1 MTMVGVRWRVLAV
14 SMLTSVPVPTIQ
26 GQSAGPNIQT
36 ECLAFG
42 LSANGSRSDIYC
54 MDLYGTP
61 DLPRVSGKAWLS
73 YLSSPFGISVAPNG
87 SHRYRV
93 TLEVEGL
100 PAPSSLGEYATYV
113 AWATTPILRPMT
125 KLGEVR
131 NGETTLGEVD
141 FNKFVIFISAE
152 RSPDLPERTGRLVMR
167 GTSPSSRLQSH
178 DLLFTAPSAAL
189 PPPPLAPSSKQHGRD
204 SMWPM
209 PPGHP
214 AIQMPPGLSNLMP
227 DVSPFLPDGGPGPI
241 PEAKPREFLS
251 LADGDTLSLDAR
263 VVKRTINGRTF
274 TMYGFNGQYPGPL
287 LHVPEKA
294 TIVVNFT
301 NNISLPTSVHWHGVR
316 LDNRFDGVPFV
327 TQDPVEP
334 GATFEYQIF
343 FRDPGI
349 YWYHPH
355 HREDIQQD
363 LGLYGNMLV
372 RSSDPD
378 YFGPANREEI
388 VMLDDILIGDQ
399 GLIPFGLERATHT
412 FMGRFGNV
420 FLVNGEPHYT
430 IDVDRGEVI
439 RFFFTNVSNTRTFNL
454 GIEGAALK
462 VVGSDIGKF
471 EREEWVENVVIAPAE
486 RYIVEGHFPEAGTVT
501 LTNQVQGVNHI
512 FGNYFSEVDTLGTIR
527 VSPTRVA
534 EDHSESF
541 GHLRHHDDVIA
552 DIGRYRPYFDKP
564 VDREMV
570 LRLEARNLPPAV
582 EQLMRADSAFFNG
595 VEWSRTMPIMNWAS
609 TPQEVSWL
617 IEDPATGRRNMDID
631 WQFTLGDIV
640 KIRITNDRH
649 TFHAMQHPVHFHGQR
664 FLILDLNG
672 VPNDNLVWKDTM
684 LMPVGAV
691 ANILLEV
698 SNPGKWMVHC
708 HIAEH
713 LESGMRFVFEVRI
726 EK

>member
-1 MTMVGVRWRVLAV
+1 MAWYHWRIIGASTLAV
-14 SMLTSVPVPTIQ
+14 VAIHTTH
-26 GQSAGPNIQT
+26 GQSTSSNIQA

-42 LSANGSRSDIYC
+42 ISVNGSRSDIYC

-61 DLPRVSGKAWLS
+61 DLPGVSGKAWLS
-73 YLSSPFGISVAPNG
+73 YPPSPFGISVAPNG

-93 TLEVEGL
+93 SLEVEGL
-100 PAPSSLGEYATYV
+100 PPPDSLGEYATYI
-113 AWATTPILRPMT
+113 AWATTPILRPMI

-131 NGETTLGEVD
+131 NGETTLGDVD
-141 FNKFVIFISAE
+141 FNKFMIFISAE
-152 RSPDLPERTGRLVMR
+152 RSPAIAERTGRLVMR

-178 DLLFTAPSAAL
+178 DLLFTAPSAVM
-189 PPPPLAPSSKQHGRD
+189 PPPPPPGPAARSPRHGRD
-204 SMWPM
+204 STWTM

-214 AIQMPPGLSNLMP
+214 AIQMPPGLSNLVP
-227 DVSPFLPDGGPGPI
+227 DVSPFLPGNGSGRI
-241 PEAKPREFLS
+241 PDAKPREFIT
-251 LADGDTLSLDAR
+251 LADGDTLSLEAR
-263 VVKRTINGRTF
+263 PVKRTINGRTF

-301 NNISLPTSVHWHGVR
+301 NGISLPTAVHWHGVR

-334 GATFEYQIF
+334 GATFQYQVF

-372 RSSDPD
+372 RSQDPD

-420 FLVNGEPHYT
+420 FLINGEPHYQ
-430 IDVDRGEVI
+430 IEVDRGEVV

-454 GIEGAALK
+454 GVERAALK

-486 RYIVEGHFPEAGTVT
+486 RYIVDAQFPEPGTVT
-501 LTNQVQGVNHI
+501 LTNRVQGVNHI
-512 FGNYFSEVDTLGTIR
+512 TGSYFAEVDTLGTIQ
-527 VSPTRVA
+527 VSSTRVA
-534 EDHSESF
+534 EDHGDSF

-552 DIGRYRPYFDKP
+552 DIDRYRQYFDKA
-564 VDREMV
+564 VDHEMI
-570 LRLEARNLPPAV
+570 LRLETRNLPLAV
-582 EQLMRADSAFFNG
+582 EQLMRADSTFFNG
-595 VEWSRTMPIMNWAS
+595 VEWSRTMPMMNWAS
-609 TPQEVSWL
+609 TPNEVSWL
-617 IEDPATGRRNMDID
+617 IEDPATGQRNMDIE
-631 WQFTLGDIV
+631 WRFALGDVV

-649 TFHAMQHPVHFHGQR
+649 TFHAMQHPIHFHGQR
-664 FLILDLNG
+664 FLILDLND

-713 LESGMRFVFEVRI
+713 LESGMRFVFEVSG
-726 EK
+726 E